1 MTNKK
6 FGQLALVVICIGI
19 AAMWVYAF
27 IFASKE
33 SANKIKDSAWSQRAN
48 VICESARTQ
57 RTGLQDLRRIN
68 ITDPAAMHIRADI
81 AEKATTTL
89 TEMLDAIEKSQP
101 TDAKGLA
108 LVPLWIADYR
118 VYISDR
124 GRYIAKLRDGK
135 SGRLNETLVEGV
147 PISEK
152 ISKFARENRMTSC
165 QVPYDLVS

>member
-1 MTNKK
+1 MIKARIGK
-6 FGQLALVVICIGI
+6 LALGVICICI

-33 SANKIKDSAWSQRAN
+33 SANKIDDPLWGQRAN
-48 VICESARTQ
+48 MVCEAARTQ
-57 RTGLQDLRRIN
+57 RTKLQDLRKID
-68 ITDPAAMHIRADI
+68 IKDPAALLIRADI

-89 TEMLDAIEKSQP
+89 TRMLDEIEKSPP

-108 LVPLWIADYR
+108 LVPLWITDYR
-118 VYISDR
+118 VYIADR
-124 GRYIAKLRDGK
+124 GAYVANLRLGK
-135 SGRLNETLVEGV
+135 IGKLNETLVEGV